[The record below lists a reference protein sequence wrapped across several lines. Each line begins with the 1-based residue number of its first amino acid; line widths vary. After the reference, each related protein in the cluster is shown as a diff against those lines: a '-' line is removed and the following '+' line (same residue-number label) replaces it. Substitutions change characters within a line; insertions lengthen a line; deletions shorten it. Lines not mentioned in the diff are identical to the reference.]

1 MQIRWHNGRRRD
13 TKQTKAS
20 RVVGKRQARDD
31 VREIKIYK
39 FFFREMTLF
48 LSVSFVIFCVMTKI
62 NYTWNIHKIFPSFGD
77 VM

>member
-39 FFFREMTLF
+39 FFLEKCF
-48 LSVSFVIFCVMTKI
+48 FCNLLRYDK
-62 NYTWNIHKIFPSFGD
+62 N
-77 VM
+77 